1 VSPEEIIALAKATTH
16 FHQALLIEGMD
27 VGSATSI
34 TGNFLLYF
42 RAEILDGVKKTS

>member
-1 VSPEEIIALAKATTH
+1 
-16 FHQALLIEGMD
+16 MD